1 MSKLLFLMG
10 SLLII
15 LSLCTC
21 RTARQGS
28 QEAPTNAVSSLDST
42 TTTSSCEDFW
52 QYVQQN
58 WEYDSTLNVY
68 LLSSDAGYFESKPH
82 GVPTFLQQFIKNDSC
97 IVGRSPTE
105 IVNRL
110 GKPTREM
117 YDQPSRYTFYKYR
130 IWLNRNPSYGEE
142 VSITIHGRPSIHE
155 VGSTTRELIMF

>member
-1 MSKLLFLMG
+1 MSKLLLLLG

-28 QEAPTNAVSSLDST
+28 QEAPATAVLLDST
-42 TTTSSCEDFW
+42 TATRSCEDFW

-97 IVGRSPTE
+97 IVGRSPIE

-117 YDQPSRYTFYKYR
+117 YDQPSQYTFYKYK